1 MPARA
6 GRLNRG
12 RFPVVFS
19 AESHGDHVSRGIRL
33 DKFVMEGRNLEWLL
47 AAASDAMLIADH
59 EGRILL
65 ANPALARLFGYEAG
79 ALQGLPVE
87 VLVPARLRAAH
98 AGLRGGFSAH
108 PRPRAMGAGAELS
121 GVHRDG
127 REFPVEVSLSPLSAE
142 PPLVLAIV
150 HDITQRKQ
158 AEAALQESEA
168 RMRAVFDSVAD
179 AIITIDEQGAIERLN
194 PAAQTLFGYSEA
206 EAVGQNVSL
215 IMPPPH
221 RDRHDAYLA
230 QYRATGER
238 KIIGIGREVEGQRKD
253 GTVFPVEL
261 TVTEMWLG
269 TRRMFTGVLRDIS
282 QRKEAEREN
291 RQLLQE
297 LTSANEELTNFAY
310 VVSHDLKAPLRGI
323 GSLADWLATDYASH
337 FNDEGREHMR
347 LLINRVHRMGALI
360 DGILQ
365 YSRVGRVKEARVAVD
380 LNRMLADVVD
390 LLAPPPHITV
400 EVQPDLPALVLEPTR
415 LQQVFHNLISNAI
428 KYMDKPAGRIMVA
441 CSETDGEWRFTVS
454 DNGPGIE
461 ARHFERIFQLFQT
474 LAPRDRVESTG
485 VGLALVKKIVE
496 MYQGRVGVES
506 AMGQGS
512 TFWFTLPS
520 GARPS
525 NFQETR

>member
-1 MPARA
+1 M
-6 GRLNRG
+6 
-12 RFPVVFS
+12 
-19 AESHGDHVSRGIRL
+19 RL
-33 DKFVMEGRNLEWLL
+33 DNFVVDGRNLEWLL
-47 AAASDAMLIADH
+47 AAASDAMLIAD
-59 EGRILL
+59 EAGRILL
-65 ANPALARLFGYEAG
+65 ANPALCKLFGYEPG
-79 ALQGLPVE
+79 ALLGQPVE
-87 VLVPARLRAAH
+87 TLVPARLRATH
-98 AGLRGGFSAH
+98 AGMRGGFSAQ
-108 PRPRAMGAGAELS
+108 PRPRAMGAGTELS

-150 HDITQRKQ
+150 HDITARKE

-168 RMRAVFDSVAD
+168 RMRAVFNSVAD
-179 AIITIDEQGAIERLN
+179 AIITIDEHGAIERLN
-194 PAAQTLFGYSEA
+194 PAAQTLFGYAEA
-206 EAVGQNVSL
+206 EAVGRNVSL
-215 IMPPPH
+215 LMPPAH
-221 RDRHDAYLA
+221 RDRHDGYLA
-230 QYRATGER
+230 HYRATGER
-238 KIIGIGREVEGQRKD
+238 KIIGIGREVDGRRKD
-253 GTVFPVEL
+253 GVIFPIEL

-269 TRRMFTGVLRDIS
+269 TRRMFTGVVRDIS
-282 QRKEAEREN
+282 QRKQAEREN

-323 GSLADWLATDYASH
+323 GSLADWLATDYAPH

-380 LNRMLADVVD
+380 VNRMLADVVD
-390 LLAPPPHITV
+390 LLAAPPHITV
-400 EVQPDLPALVLEPTR
+400 TVQPGMPTLMMEPTR

-428 KYMDKPAGRIMVA
+428 KYMDKPAGRINVGWT
-441 CSETDGEWRFTVS
+441 EHDGEVRLTVA

-461 ARHFERIFQLFQT
+461 TRHFERIFQLFQT

-496 MYQGRVGVES
+496 MYQGRVGVDS
-506 AMGQGS
+506 VMGQGS
-512 TFWFTLPS
+512 TFWFTLPA
-520 GARPS
+520 GVGPLPH
-525 NFQETR
+525 QEIQ

>member
-1 MPARA
+1 
-6 GRLNRG
+6 
-12 RFPVVFS
+12 
-19 AESHGDHVSRGIRL
+19 L
-33 DKFVMEGRNLEWLL
+33 DNFVMEGRNLEWLL
-47 AAASDAMLIADH
+47 AAATDAMLIADH
-59 EGRILL
+59 NGTILL
-65 ANPALARLFGYEAG
+65 ANPALCTLFGYESD
-79 ALQGLPVE
+79 ALPGQPVE
-87 VLVPARLRAAH
+87 ALVPARLRAAH
-98 AGLRGGFSAH
+98 AGLRHGFSEQ
-108 PRPRAMGAGAELS
+108 PRARAMGAGMELS

-127 REFPVEVSLSPLSAE
+127 REFPVEVSLSPLSAD

-150 HDITQRKQ
+150 HDITRRKQ

-168 RMRAVFDSVAD
+168 RMRAVFESVAD
-179 AIITIDEQGAIERLN
+179 AIITIDEFGVIERIN
-194 PAAQTLFGYSEA
+194 PAAETLFGYSQA
-206 EAVGQNVSL
+206 EAVGKNVSIL
-215 IMPPPH
+215 MPSPH
-221 RDRHDAYLA
+221 RDRHDGYMAH
-230 QYRATGER
+230 YRATGER
-238 KIIGIGREVEGQRKD
+238 KIIGIGREVEGRRKN
-253 GTVFPVEL
+253 GAVFPMEL

-269 TRRMFTGVLRDIS
+269 PRRMFTGVVRDIS

-323 GSLADWLATDYASH
+323 GSLADWLATDYAPH

-347 LLINRVHRMGALI
+347 LLINRVHRMSALI

-365 YSRVGRVKEARVAVD
+365 YSRVGRVREARAQVD

-390 LLAPPPHITV
+390 LLAPPAHITV
-400 EVQPDLPALVLEPTR
+400 EVQPGMPTLTMEPTR

-428 KYMDKPAGRIMVA
+428 KYMDKPAGKIVVGWEVR
-441 CSETDGEWRFTVS
+441 DGDWRFTVS

-461 ARHFERIFQLFQT
+461 QRHFERIFQLFQT

-506 AMGQGS
+506 VTGQGS
-512 TFWFTLPS
+512 TFWFTLPAA
-520 GARPS
+520 GRPPRHK
-525 NFQETR
+525 ETT